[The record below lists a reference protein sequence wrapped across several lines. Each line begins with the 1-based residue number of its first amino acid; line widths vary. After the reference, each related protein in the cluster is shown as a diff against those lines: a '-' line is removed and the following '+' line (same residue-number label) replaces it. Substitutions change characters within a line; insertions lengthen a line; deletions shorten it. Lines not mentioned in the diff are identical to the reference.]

1 MTTVVTL
8 QTQVHNAETVNYSA
22 RIPKE
27 KQKPLSPEMIR
38 ALLDVS
44 PEMQQIDDLVDRRC
58 YALHQDGKLSEF
70 SILFQ
75 GVIKE
80 NEELFSSKTTTEQ
93 ASLLYQFHSDA
104 IVNPI
109 MSEKIPAIVDA
120 FLQQLGPLS
129 KDAEIITTV
138 RESSRRALYA
148 RVNYL
153 HSGYVRVAAATA
165 LEVSI
170 KDLPHLS
177 FPIDYPEIQARSLN
191 LDLYKNTH

>member
-1 MTTVVTL
+1 
-8 QTQVHNAETVNYSA
+8 
-22 RIPKE
+22 
-27 KQKPLSPEMIR
+27 
-38 ALLDVS
+38 
-44 PEMQQIDDLVDRRC
+44 
-58 YALHQDGKLSEF
+58 
-70 SILFQ
+70 
-75 GVIKE
+75 
-80 NEELFSSKTTTEQ
+80 
-93 ASLLYQFHSDA
+93 
-104 IVNPI
+104 

-120 FLQQLGPLS
+120 FLQKLGPLS

-177 FPIDYPEIQARSLN
+177 FPIDYLEIQARPLN
-191 LDLYKNTH
+191 LDLYENTH